1 MYICVTIMQSMTLR
15 DVWQKG
21 DFVEAG
27 ALASFNNFH
36 MSSQHQGQKYG
47 INELWIS

>member
-1 MYICVTIMQSMTLR
+1 MIMLTQVQSRTLR

-27 ALASFNNFH
+27 TLASFNNFH